1 MAFPRR
7 SLVALLACLP
17 ALRCSGALAGES
29 FDRAAYEAA
38 LAALESKRIDL
49 CRRLSRARSAAE
61 RAAIRQ
67 QARRTVL
74 NAVTE
79 TIFPAWMATPWG
91 LGPDS
96 TALRP
101 HQPGMVV
108 GCSYFVTGVLLNA
121 GLRLSSR
128 ARFAQAPSLL
138 MQRALTPDARDLHRY
153 PGLRLDVLTRRLLAL
168 GDGVYIVGLNI
179 HTGFLVIKAGTVRV
193 VHASYA
199 PPQQVVDEAL
209 GESAVIALSRRRGY
223 VVTPI
228 FKDDRLVDYW
238 LSGRRVPAPT
248 WRPRRSVGRGSAAGQ
263 PQ

>member
-1 MAFPRR
+1 M
-7 SLVALLACLP
+7 
-17 ALRCSGALAGES
+17 
-29 FDRAAYEAA
+29 
-38 LAALESKRIDL
+38 AALESKRIDL
-49 CRRLSRARSAAE
+49 HHRFRQARSAAE

-67 QARRTVL
+67 QARTTVL
-74 NAVTE
+74 LAITD
-79 TIFPAWMATPWG
+79 TIFPAWMGTSWG
-91 LGPDS
+91 LGPHS

-128 ARFAQAPSLL
+128 ARFAQAPSAL
-138 MQRALTPDARDLHRY
+138 MQQALTPDARHLHRY
-153 PGLRLDVLTRRLLAL
+153 PGLRLEVLTRRLLAL

-179 HTGFLVIKAGTVRV
+179 HTGFLVIEAGTVRV

-199 PPQQVVDEAL
+199 PPQQVVDEPL

-228 FKDDRLVDYW
+228 FKDDRLVNYW
-238 LSGRRVPAPT
+238 LSGRPVPAPT
-248 WRPRRSVGRGSAAGQ
+248 WRPHHRTD
-263 PQ
+263 